1 MEMKLRELFELI
13 GNDYISYNYL
23 NGLVYE
29 DMPNTL
35 LNTYEL
41 ISHRPFKLKGELANY
56 KKKMDKFTDGSFS
69 CDGVGVLVYYENLI
83 TKQWF
88 IDEYQ
93 DMEDVKR
100 FIINSLYDTSIN
112 HEFTTIIKSS
122 KKVRYNVYYDARL
135 WKHMENETVYY
146 EGPFIDD
153 LSEGVYKNIAHNTYH
168 FAEAMG
174 YPIDNLKFVEDIQ
187 PKYTWPYIENEQKE
201 YQGIK
206 SCNKI
211 RLRNLLAIIAS
222 EYENVSQTKPYINIY
237 EKLLYGYNIHSKYP
251 VFIEGDLNCFNKDDC
266 SLNNQVLTYSG
277 FLVYYENMKTK
288 QWWIREFEAKED
300 VKHFILDSFL
310 NFSIHQPY
318 VLIFEKNELL
328 AHEIIYTVPEEER
341 NVKSCSDCETVFT
354 IFNNEK
360 FRLNYKGM
368 ETDDAYVLEYL
379 DNRFETVINDFPKRC
394 LHVEICNTLGDVDNY
409 ESK

>member
-69 CDGVGVLVYYENLI
+69 CDDVGVLVYYENLI

-146 EGPFIDD
+146 E
-153 LSEGVYKNIAHNTYH
+153 
-168 FAEAMG
+168 
-174 YPIDNLKFVEDIQ
+174 
-187 PKYTWPYIENEQKE
+187 
-201 YQGIK
+201 
-206 SCNKI
+206 
-211 RLRNLLAIIAS
+211 
-222 EYENVSQTKPYINIY
+222 
-237 EKLLYGYNIHSKYP
+237 
-251 VFIEGDLNCFNKDDC
+251 
-266 SLNNQVLTYSG
+266 
-277 FLVYYENMKTK
+277 
-288 QWWIREFEAKED
+288 
-300 VKHFILDSFL
+300 
-310 NFSIHQPY
+310 
-318 VLIFEKNELL
+318 
-328 AHEIIYTVPEEER
+328 
-341 NVKSCSDCETVFT
+341 
-354 IFNNEK
+354 
-360 FRLNYKGM
+360 
-368 ETDDAYVLEYL
+368 
-379 DNRFETVINDFPKRC
+379 
-394 LHVEICNTLGDVDNY
+394 
-409 ESK
+409 

>member
-122 KKVRYNVYYDARL
+122 KKVIYNVYYDARL

-187 PKYTWPYIENEQKE
+187 PEYTWPYIENEQKE

-222 EYENVSQTKPYINIY
+222 EYENVSQTKSYINIY

-251 VFIEGDLNCFNKDDC
+251 VFIEGNLNCFNKDDC

-328 AHEIIYTVPEEER
+328 AHEIIYAVPEEER
-341 NVKSCSDCETVFT
+341 NVKS
-354 IFNNEK
+354 
-360 FRLNYKGM
+360 
-368 ETDDAYVLEYL
+368 
-379 DNRFETVINDFPKRC
+379 
-394 LHVEICNTLGDVDNY
+394 
-409 ESK
+409 

>member
-122 KKVRYNVYYDARL
+122 KKVDITSIMMHVYGST
-135 WKHMENETVYY
+135 WKTKLYIMK
-146 EGPFIDD
+146 D
-153 LSEGVYKNIAHNTYH
+153 LLLTIC
-168 FAEAMG
+168 
-174 YPIDNLKFVEDIQ
+174 
-187 PKYTWPYIENEQKE
+187 QK
-201 YQGIK
+201 
-206 SCNKI
+206 
-211 RLRNLLAIIAS
+211 
-222 EYENVSQTKPYINIY
+222 
-237 EKLLYGYNIHSKYP
+237 
-251 VFIEGDLNCFNKDDC
+251 VFI
-266 SLNNQVLTYSG
+266 
-277 FLVYYENMKTK
+277 KT
-288 QWWIREFEAKED
+288 
-300 VKHFILDSFL
+300 
-310 NFSIHQPY
+310 
-318 VLIFEKNELL
+318 
-328 AHEIIYTVPEEER
+328 
-341 NVKSCSDCETVFT
+341 
-354 IFNNEK
+354 
-360 FRLNYKGM
+360 
-368 ETDDAYVLEYL
+368 
-379 DNRFETVINDFPKRC
+379 
-394 LHVEICNTLGDVDNY
+394 
-409 ESK
+409 